1 MDRLEDQIEFERRY
15 ATLTHA
21 RKRPSVGSCR
31 RQCVYNVSIQATIKF
46 MAAHTYLA
54 IFQSVTG
61 NARSIP
67 TFELR
72 ELVSSALFAV
82 FGGFWMERG
91 TPEGS
96 PSTAISIIRRTFN
109 WKVM

>member
-1 MDRLEDQIEFERRY
+1 
-15 ATLTHA
+15 
-21 RKRPSVGSCR
+21 
-31 RQCVYNVSIQATIKF
+31 

-91 TPEGS
+91 VTQFIRLPR
-96 PSTAISIIRRTFN
+96 STVVQMALTDDRGMGN
-109 WKVM
+109 G